1 MKNNPEK
8 LERVIANVKASMA
21 VEGMKP
27 SASAQSIG
35 RKYLEGKISGQEA
48 VNKIKMQHASSF
60 GK

>member
-1 MKNNPEK
+1 
-8 LERVIANVKASMA
+8 VA

-27 SASAQSIG
+27 SARAQSVG

-48 VNKIKMQHASSF
+48 VNKIKMQHASAF